1 MRLFRKF
8 SNLMLIILK
17 VDFPERTNLKFS
29 IENQENLSPQKNINE
44 PGIIPENLRQKNPAM
59 EEMRKSVLGPK
70 GAKMKL
76 KLKKGEKADP
86 RKIFAAI
93 DKHESLRNS
102 MISLNSSEYTWT
114 ETSRTSDIGSTSVIE
129 EESKENLLSK
139 LKDEASGENSI
150 NGNSP
155 VKN

>member
-1 MRLFRKF
+1 MKSHAHTQGIF
-8 SNLMLIILK
+8 SFNGNSQSLL
-17 VDFPERTNLKFS
+17 

-44 PGIIPENLRQKNPAM
+44 ENKIPGVIPENLRQKNPAM

-86 RKIFAAI
+86 RKIWAAI
-93 DKHESLRNS
+93 DKHESIRNS
-102 MISLNSSEYTWT
+102 MISLNSSEYTFT
-114 ETSRTSDIGSTSVIE
+114 ETSYSRNSDIGSTSVIE

-139 LKDEASGENSI
+139 LKDEASGENLI